1 MCSFALFLLK
11 YTEAG
16 FLLPVEEKRKEFCRE
31 RIAYYLSASSCQQA
45 RGRGRGCRIISGCL
59 SAGPVDKSCKSQLV
73 TVGTKQWIRFQKQEH
88 EK

>member
-31 RIAYYLSASSCQQA
+31 RIAYYLSASSC
-45 RGRGRGCRIISGCL
+45 RGQEDEEEVVEL
-59 SAGPVDKSCKSQLV
+59 SADASRPGPVVKSC
-73 TVGTKQWIRFQKQEH
+73 
-88 EK
+88 

>member
-31 RIAYYLSASSCQQA
+31 RIAYYLSASSC
-45 RGRGRGCRIISGCL
+45 RGQEDEEEVVEFISGCL
-59 SAGPVDKSCKSQLV
+59 SAMSG
-73 TVGTKQWIRFQKQEH
+73 R
-88 EK
+88 